1 MTNSVRSNSE
11 LGHAIW
17 KKSGLSEL
25 VAQMSDEK
33 GNIEY
38 EKILGSFENPSL
50 RRRWIKFST
59 NFVAEWIAHVSDPST
74 RQRYLTT
81 IQFVGNSFLKSQGY
95 PRSVMFDANKPA
107 ESISRFVYFH
117 RTSLLFV
124 DIFNNMILYSNRL
137 LNVAARKHLNMKI
150 DSSQYVGPAIAY
162 IQELVNLASE
172 KGFIMSRISA
182 RELSNKLSDTI
193 NNDIMEPILR
203 VSNVSVFD
211 RTYQIIDLLI
221 SPLVTLTSLIVHTN
235 GRSNIHNARL
245 RYSVLSTKRTKT
257 TYRCYVLRSRKS

>member
-17 KKSGLSEL
+17 KKSGLSEF
-25 VAQMSDEK
+25 VAQMSDER

-50 RRRWIKFST
+50 RRRWIKLST

-117 RTSLLFV
+117 
-124 DIFNNMILYSNRL
+124 
-137 LNVAARKHLNMKI
+137 
-150 DSSQYVGPAIAY
+150 
-162 IQELVNLASE
+162 
-172 KGFIMSRISA
+172 
-182 RELSNKLSDTI
+182 
-193 NNDIMEPILR
+193 
-203 VSNVSVFD
+203 
-211 RTYQIIDLLI
+211 
-221 SPLVTLTSLIVHTN
+221 
-235 GRSNIHNARL
+235 
-245 RYSVLSTKRTKT
+245 
-257 TYRCYVLRSRKS
+257 

>member
-1 MTNSVRSNSE
+1 M
-11 LGHAIW
+11 
-17 KKSGLSEL
+17 
-25 VAQMSDEK
+25 
-33 GNIEY
+33 
-38 EKILGSFENPSL
+38 
-50 RRRWIKFST
+50 
-59 NFVAEWIAHVSDPST
+59 
-74 RQRYLTT
+74 
-81 IQFVGNSFLKSQGY
+81 
-95 PRSVMFDANKPA
+95 
-107 ESISRFVYFH
+107 
-117 RTSLLFV
+117 
-124 DIFNNMILYSNRL
+124 

-162 IQELVNLASE
+162 IQELVNLASK

-211 RTYQIIDLLI
+211 RTCQIIDLLI
-221 SPLVTLTSLIVHTN
+221 SPSVILTSLIVHTN
-235 GRSNIHNARL
+235 GRPNIHNARL